1 MMREMKH
8 LLAIGPWLIELINP
22 PPRETLSIAQKVW
35 RVGLVT
41 ITIVTLCII
50 TALAGALGC
59 FAWQRSREFF
69 EGVPEVR
76 EDLAILLTSVLVNVA
91 CIFTLLQIKK
101 LDRRLIPPPRD
112 PPVTLPPD
120 PVRPARR

>member
-1 MMREMKH
+1 MKRV
-8 LLAIGPWLIELINP
+8 LSIGPWLMELINP
-22 PPRETLSIAQKVW
+22 PPREALSVLQKVW
-35 RVGLVT
+35 RVALVT
-41 ITIVTLCII
+41 VTIVTLCII

-69 EGVPEVR
+69 EGVPQVR

-91 CIFTLLQIKK
+91 CVFTLLQIKK
-101 LDRRLIPPPRD
+101 LDRKLIPAPRD
-112 PPVTLPPD
+112 PVTLPPD